1 MAIVITA
8 DEQDVYPPRVLV
20 SVTGLAGGE
29 FVDVYRVVAGV
40 RTQLRGGFAIA
51 DDVAFLVLDAELPFG
66 TPVHYIAVIDS
77 TDEYATTPAT
87 YALPGGK
94 VAITDAITG
103 LAAEVVIL
111 AWPEKRHERDSS
123 VFRLQDGRTAVVAG
137 PPVQFTGTIEL
148 FVASDS
154 ARANLVN
161 VLQAATAGTVQI
173 RQPGGYAD
181 VDCYVSVLNH
191 AVRRWSQDGSDERR
205 IVALEVA
212 EVSAWSSDLTA
223 RGYTYADLEAVY
235 TGLTYADLAGDYAT
249 YLDLA
254 QAELIP

>member
-1 MAIVITA
+1 MAIAIAA

-29 FVDVYRVVAGV
+29 FVEIFRVVAGV
-40 RTQLRGGFAIA
+40 RTAVRGGAA
-51 DDVAFLVLDAELPFG
+51 VVDDVAFLVLDAELPFG
-66 TPVHYIAVIDS
+66 IPAHYVAVVDS
-77 TDEYATTPAT
+77 AAEYATTPVT

-94 VAITDAITG
+94 VAISDAITG
-103 LAAEVVIL
+103 LAAEVVIM

-123 VFRLQDGRTAVVAG
+123 VFRLASGRTAVVAG
-137 PPVQFTGTIEL
+137 PPVQFTGAIDVFT
-148 FVASDS
+148 ATDS
-154 ARANLVN
+154 SRDNLIN
-161 VLQAATAGTVQI
+161 VLQSATAGTVQI

-191 AVRRWSQDGSDERR
+191 TVKRWSQDGTDERR
-205 IVALEVA
+205 VITLEVA
-212 EVSAWSSDLTA
+212 EVSGWSSELTA
-223 RGYTYADLEAVY
+223 RGYTYADLESVY

>member
-20 SVTGLAGGE
+20 SVTGLVGSE
-29 FVDVYRVVAGV
+29 FVDIYRVVAGERV
-40 RTQLRGGFAIA
+40 QIRGGFTIA

-66 TPVHYIAVIDS
+66 IPVSYVVVIDNV
-77 TDEYATTPAT
+77 DEYATTPVT

-123 VFRLQDGRTAVVAG
+123 VFRLQNGRTAVVAG
-137 PPVQFTGTIEL
+137 PPVQFTGTIDL
-148 FVASDS
+148 FVATDS
-154 ARANLVN
+154 SRANLIN
-161 VLQAATAGTVQI
+161 VLQSATAGTVQI
-173 RQPGGYAD
+173 RQAGGYAD
-181 VDCYVSVLNH
+181 VDCYVSVLSHN
-191 AVRRWSQDGSDERR
+191 VKRWSQDGSDERR
-205 IVALEVA
+205 IVTLDVA
-212 EVSAWSSDLTA
+212 EVSAWSSELLA
-223 RGYTYADLEAVY
+223 RGYTYADLESVY
-235 TGLTYADLAGDYAT
+235 TGLTYGDLAGDYAT

-254 QAELIP
+254 QAELTP